1 MGKKFYLLLIVL
13 LATTSLSAQY
23 MKHAVGLRSGLSQG
37 ISFQYFYQEDKD
49 IKLLMSSRDNGV
61 QLTAMVQRYE
71 PVMARFGESFF
82 IFYGLGLHAGITR
95 KEAADW
101 PFPKHGYGLHHQARG
116 IIGADAVM
124 GLEFRANTI
133 PVSFGLEYKPFFDLF
148 GHRLLRLGLFDFGFT
163 FKYHF

>member
-1 MGKKFYLLLIVL
+1 MGKKFYLLFIVL
-13 LATTSLSAQY
+13 LVTTSLSAQY

-71 PVMARFGESFF
+71 PVMARFGESFYV
-82 IFYGLGLHAGITR
+82 FYGLGLHTGFTR
-95 KEAADW
+95 KATSEW
-101 PFPKHGYGLHHQARG
+101 SFPPNNYGFHHQARG

>member
-1 MGKKFYLLLIVL
+1 MEKRLYIILIAL
-13 LATTSLSAQY
+13 LATSSLSAQY

-49 IKLLMSSRDNGV
+49 IKFLMSSRDNGV

-71 PVMARFGESFF
+71 PVMSRFGESFYV
-82 IFYGLGLHAGITR
+82 FYGLGLHAGITH
-95 KEAADW
+95 KEASDW
-101 PFPKHGYGLHHQARG
+101 SFPKHGYGLHYDARG
-116 IIGADAVM
+116 IVGADAVM